1 MLLVGKN
8 DSFLPLPWFC
18 SLFAVA
24 PPDICLRTEVEQ
36 NTVDVERRPGLK
48 FSEAVAPG
56 LLCWN
61 SAAPSWY
68 CSHGEALR
76 EQFFTVGGGQEG
88 GETSRVEGDTECLS
102 YLCVAEEFLAG

>member
-56 LLCWN
+56 LLC
-61 SAAPSWY
+61 
-68 CSHGEALR
+68 
-76 EQFFTVGGGQEG
+76 
-88 GETSRVEGDTECLS
+88 
-102 YLCVAEEFLAG
+102 